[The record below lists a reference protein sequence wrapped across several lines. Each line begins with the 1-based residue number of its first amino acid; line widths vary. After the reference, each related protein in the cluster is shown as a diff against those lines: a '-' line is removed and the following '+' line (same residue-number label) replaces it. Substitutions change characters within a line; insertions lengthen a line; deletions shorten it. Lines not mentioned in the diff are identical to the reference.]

1 VGLAGL
7 GSIGGI
13 ERLEVLG
20 RTAQAGV
27 LMAEDGLN
35 PAPLPKYIGTDW
47 IGRES
52 EVTSVERELLPLDT
66 GYARKLYVSLDDQRE
81 QVFVSV
87 VLSGQDRTSIHRPE
101 LCLVGQGWSIDSQ
114 AQTVFD
120 GQVPAVL
127 LGLSRELMVPNQG
140 MVQVPALFAY
150 WFVGRDRVASTTVER
165 LWHTALNRLRL
176 RPDRWAYV
184 VVQTAVLPDENEE
197 SARERMERVAKAL
210 RNQLTPV
217 GGEILEKD

>member
-1 VGLAGL
+1 
-7 GSIGGI
+7 
-13 ERLEVLG
+13 
-20 RTAQAGV
+20 
-27 LMAEDGLN
+27 
-35 PAPLPKYIGTDW
+35 
-47 IGRES
+47 
-52 EVTSVERELLPLDT
+52 
-66 GYARKLYVSLDDQRE
+66 
-81 QVFVSV
+81 
-87 VLSGQDRTSIHRPE
+87 
-101 LCLVGQGWSIDSQ
+101 
-114 AQTVFD
+114 
-120 GQVPAVL
+120 
-127 LGLSRELMVPNQG
+127 MVPNQG